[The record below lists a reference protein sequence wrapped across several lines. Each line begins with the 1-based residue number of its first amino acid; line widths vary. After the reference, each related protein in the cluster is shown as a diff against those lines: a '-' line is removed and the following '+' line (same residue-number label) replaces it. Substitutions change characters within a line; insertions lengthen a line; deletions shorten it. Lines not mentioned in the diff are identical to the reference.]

1 MACIFLNHS
10 PPGLQ
15 AHSRA
20 SSHLWVCAL
29 VSEGKEGV
37 RMHMHPQCGVEV
49 KGQLLG
55 AVSLSTRVL
64 RISLRLPGLISKHLY
79 PWSMPAALPAFPVGA
94 GALNA
99 SPQAP
104 AADHTE
110 PSQLQC

>member
-15 AHSRA
+15 AHSRT

-29 VSEGKEGV
+29 MSEGKRV
-37 RMHMHPQCGVEV
+37 CACTCTPSGVEV

-55 AVSLSTRVL
+55 AVSLSTP
-64 RISLRLPGLISKHLY
+64 RISLRLPGLISMHLY
-79 PWSMPAALPAFPVGA
+79 PWSIPAALPAFPVGA

-99 SPQAP
+99 SPQAA